1 MGVYKM
7 RYIFQLLFIT
17 AFLLIAGEGYSS
29 EEESGGGQEMSFKW
43 AIILANPKG
52 ERGTLSITKNTTVFS
67 GDSLSI
73 FIRPIERAYVYLY
86 LVDSNDDLSLL
97 FPARI
102 SDFDKDYSLAE
113 EYRIPELK
121 LDYHKGTETFFLLA
135 SVKRLE
141 KLESLTK
148 VHMSALDRAREEKD
162 NPSRLV
168 QEAAKSKVIDEI
180 TNIQVE
186 VRKAMTD
193 PVETPTPIL
202 GTMRTRGVKEETEI
216 SSYAIEVSAKNI
228 YSKTIKLEHK

>member
-148 VHMSALDRAREEKD
+148 AYDSASGRAG
-162 NPSRLV
+162 
-168 QEAAKSKVIDEI
+168 EAAKSKVIDEI

>member
-1 MGVYKM
+1 M

-148 VHMSALDRAREEKD
+148 AYDSASGRAG
-162 NPSRLV
+162 
-168 QEAAKSKVIDEI
+168 EAAKSKVIDEI

>member
-1 MGVYKM
+1 
-7 RYIFQLLFIT
+7 
-17 AFLLIAGEGYSS
+17 
-29 EEESGGGQEMSFKW
+29 
-43 AIILANPKG
+43 
-52 ERGTLSITKNTTVFS
+52 
-67 GDSLSI
+67 
-73 FIRPIERAYVYLY
+73 RAYVYLY

-148 VHMSALDRAREEKD
+148 AYDSASGRAG
-162 NPSRLV
+162 
-168 QEAAKSKVIDEI
+168 EAAKSKVIDEI

>member
-1 MGVYKM
+1 M

-86 LVDSNDDLSLL
+86 LVDSNDDLFLL

-102 SDFDKDYSLAE
+102 SDFDKDYSFGKK
-113 EYRIPELK
+113 YHIPEK
-121 LDYHKGTETFFLLA
+121 EKWKITPPKGTETFFLLA

-148 VHMSALDRAREEKD
+148 AYDSASGRAG
-162 NPSRLV
+162 
-168 QEAAKSKVIDEI
+168 EAAKSKVIDEI

>member
-1 MGVYKM
+1 M

-102 SDFDKDYSLAE
+102 SDFDKDYSFGKK
-113 EYRIPELK
+113 YHIPEK
-121 LDYHKGTETFFLLA
+121 EKWKITPPKGTETFFLLA

-193 PVETPTPIL
+193 PIPSPPSIL
-202 GTMRTRGVKEETEI
+202 GTMRAREVEVETET
-216 SSYAIEVSAKNI
+216 SGYAEEVKAKNI
-228 YSKTIKLEHK
+228 YSKTIRLEHK